1 MITWAVHMRAPRRLW
16 RELGAWRFLGVQLV
30 LLTGCLQFLLA
41 PALWS
46 FWLLLAG
53 WTSPLASWGD
63 PHVTRALLL
72 GFLVAE
78 AVSLLVS
85 IAAVSRSPH
94 NGLLLWVPTLFLYFP
109 LGTLAAYK
117 ALWELIARP
126 FYWDKT
132 AHGHSAPDRPDADI
146 PEDLP
151 R

>member
-1 MITWAVHMRAPRRLW
+1 MRLGHQVVRLRHARR
-16 RELGAWRFLGVQLV
+16 RVARDVGHAHVV
-30 LLTGCLQFLLA
+30 D
-41 PALWS
+41 ALR
-46 FWLLLAG
+46 
-53 WTSPLASWGD
+53 
-63 PHVTRALLL
+63 VTRALLL

-94 NGLLLWVPTLFLYFP
+94 DGLLLWVPTLFLYFP